1 MKDDKQAEYVS
12 AEEAADLLGVSVPTL
27 YAYVSRKG
35 LRSRAVPGSR
45 KRRYWRPDLERLAR
59 GEGAAAPPEET
70 LRHESAITLIT
81 ENGPYYRGQSAV
93 ALAESA
99 SFEDVASLLW
109 ECDAQDVFTA
119 DMVRMPGQSQALAG
133 LLEDYAG
140 VDRAT
145 ALFLLLEANDPRSF
159 DLTPQ
164 GMARTGAQILRW
176 LAAILLKQ
184 AQPEVMPIQAF
195 VAKVLRLP
203 GDHADLVRRVLIL
216 AADHGFEPAAFA
228 VRAVAS
234 TGVTPWRSVATGLTV
249 TTGRRSKLGRFDAV
263 RRLLVD
269 IVESRD
275 PSQTILRRVR
285 EGASLPGFGTPMYAT
300 SDPRG
305 KALLAACARVFENDE
320 EHRRL
325 VTAIQVAREAA
336 KIEPDFNL
344 ALMFIARKIGLPAWD
359 SLLLVGRSAGWIAHA
374 IEQYAAGE
382 TTHQEGV
389 YKGPLPE

>member
-1 MKDDKQAEYVS
+1 MS
-12 AEEAADLLGVSVPTL
+12 AEEAAQLLGISVSTL

-35 LRSRAVPGSR
+35 LRSVSVPGTR
-45 KRRYWRPDLERLAR
+45 KRRYWRADLDKLLQGERAVPSQER
-59 GEGAAAPPEET
+59 A

-81 ENGPYYRGQSAV
+81 DQGPYYRGRSAV

-109 ECDAQDVFTA
+109 QCETQDVFA
-119 DMVRMPGQSQALAG
+119 SDPVLLRPQSQAVICHLGG
-133 LLEDYAG
+133 LSA

-145 ALFLLLEANDPRSF
+145 ALFPLLEASDPRSF

-164 GMARTGAQILRW
+164 GMARTGVQILRW
-176 LAAILLKQ
+176 LSAILLEQ
-184 AQPEVMPIQAF
+184 AQPGAMPIQDY
-195 VAKVLRLP
+195 VAKALRLP
-203 GDHADLVRRVLIL
+203 PEHSDLVRRILIL

-234 TGVTPWRSVATGLTV
+234 TGVTPWRAVATGLAV
-249 TTGRRSKLGRFDAV
+249 TTGRRSKLGRFDAI

-269 IVESRD
+269 IVESPD
-275 PSQTILRRVR
+275 PAQTIVRRVR
-285 EGASLPGFGTPMYAT
+285 EGAALPGFGTPMYAL

-305 KALLAACARVFENDE
+305 KALLAVCSRVFRDDE
-320 EHRRL
+320 EYRRL
-325 VTAIQVAREAA
+325 GIAIQVAREAA

-344 ALMFIARKIGLPAWD
+344 ALIFIARKIGLPSWD
-359 SLLLVGRSAGWIAHA
+359 ALLLIGRSAGWIAHA

-382 TTHQEGV
+382 TTHEEGV
-389 YKGPLPE
+389 YTGPLPE